1 MFVVSTDFNQKA
13 RYNLNRWIWSDFL
26 IIIII
31 KGLFWVYVLRKFG
44 IETTLIDNL
53 EVRNTITK
61 WIHQKKYL
69 LTFIYCLLCLK
80 WFVLF
85 IILMQLLQL
94 SDQLCFLS
102 LVEIFYANV
111 SAIFKIH
118 WEINAIFIS
127 WFYKVYLLVP
137 T

>member
-1 MFVVSTDFNQKA
+1 MDSSEEIFA
-13 RYNLNRWIWSDFL
+13 
-26 IIIII
+26 
-31 KGLFWVYVLRKFG
+31 YV
-44 IETTLIDNL
+44 
-53 EVRNTITK
+53 
-61 WIHQKKYL
+61 YL
-69 LTFIYCLLCLK
+69 LLALSKMICTFHNSYAITT
-80 WFVLF
+80 
-85 IILMQLLQL
+85 IMS